1 MKIIG
6 ERLRGLRESVRL
18 SQAKLAKEFD
28 VSQSALARY
37 EIDDSTPS
45 PEVFLKYADY
55 FDVSLDYIFG
65 RTDDPHGMIYNN
77 CVKLGLNNPEMARF
91 VEMCFDPG
99 SAMNERLKAT
109 LRYMDDF
116 VLIYP
121 DKRYLKECLK
131 CIAAFLA
138 DTGLELNKKTSL
150 YPLTQGV
157 KMQNWRFVLTS
168 DTGRVIRYMNNKKLG
183 KQRRKMRKL
192 MTREQAGR
200 LAKGTTKDSLTA
212 WIANAKRGDTFY
224 QRQRMNRYYCQIE
237 GGIENEQRTENG
249 SND

>member
-6 ERLRGLRESVRL
+6 ERLRSLRESVRL

-37 EIDDSTPS
+37 EI
-45 PEVFLKYADY
+45 FLKYADY

-109 LRYMDDF
+109 LVQMLSE
-116 VLIYP
+116 V
-121 DKRYLKECLK
+121 
-131 CIAAFLA
+131 
-138 DTGLELNKKTSL
+138 DTK
-150 YPLTQGV
+150 
-157 KMQNWRFVLTS
+157 
-168 DTGRVIRYMNNKKLG
+168 
-183 KQRRKMRKL
+183 
-192 MTREQAGR
+192 
-200 LAKGTTKDSLTA
+200 
-212 WIANAKRGDTFY
+212 
-224 QRQRMNRYYCQIE
+224 
-237 GGIENEQRTENG
+237 
-249 SND
+249 

>member
-77 CVKLGLNNPEMARF
+77 CVKLGPVSYTHLDVYKRQLLICLLRHSDEHIGEPCQR
-91 VEMCFDPG
+91 PG
-99 SAMNERLKAT
+99 GQL
-109 LRYMDDF
+109 
-116 VLIYP
+116 
-121 DKRYLKECLK
+121 
-131 CIAAFLA
+131 AA
-138 DTGLELNKKTSL
+138 
-150 YPLTQGV
+150 V
-157 KMQNWRFVLTS
+157 V
-168 DTGRVIRYMNNKKLG
+168 
-183 KQRRKMRKL
+183 
-192 MTREQAGR
+192 
-200 LAKGTTKDSLTA
+200 
-212 WIANAKRGDTFY
+212 
-224 QRQRMNRYYCQIE
+224 
-237 GGIENEQRTENG
+237 
-249 SND
+249 

>member
-6 ERLRGLRESVRL
+6 ERLRSLRESVRL

-91 VEMCFDPG
+91 VEMCFYPG

-109 LRYMDDF
+109 LVQMLSEVD
-116 VLIYP
+116 
-121 DKRYLKECLK
+121 
-131 CIAAFLA
+131 
-138 DTGLELNKKTSL
+138 
-150 YPLTQGV
+150 
-157 KMQNWRFVLTS
+157 
-168 DTGRVIRYMNNKKLG
+168 
-183 KQRRKMRKL
+183 
-192 MTREQAGR
+192 
-200 LAKGTTKDSLTA
+200 AK
-212 WIANAKRGDTFY
+212 
-224 QRQRMNRYYCQIE
+224 
-237 GGIENEQRTENG
+237 
-249 SND
+249 

>member
-45 PEVFLKYADY
+45 PE
-55 FDVSLDYIFG
+55 DYIFG

-109 LRYMDDF
+109 LVQMLSE
-116 VLIYP
+116 V
-121 DKRYLKECLK
+121 
-131 CIAAFLA
+131 
-138 DTGLELNKKTSL
+138 DTK
-150 YPLTQGV
+150 
-157 KMQNWRFVLTS
+157 
-168 DTGRVIRYMNNKKLG
+168 
-183 KQRRKMRKL
+183 
-192 MTREQAGR
+192 
-200 LAKGTTKDSLTA
+200 
-212 WIANAKRGDTFY
+212 
-224 QRQRMNRYYCQIE
+224 
-237 GGIENEQRTENG
+237 
-249 SND
+249 

>member
-6 ERLRGLRESVRL
+6 ERLRSLRESVRL

-99 SAMNERLKAT
+99 SAIFNAPPKGAQKELASRA
-109 LRYMDDF
+109 
-116 VLIYP
+116 
-121 DKRYLKECLK
+121 KRALF
-131 CIAAFLA
+131 AACQPANPVGF
-138 DTGLELNKKTSL
+138 T
-150 YPLTQGV
+150 
-157 KMQNWRFVLTS
+157 
-168 DTGRVIRYMNNKKLG
+168 LG
-183 KQRRKMRKL
+183 KQ
-192 MTREQAGR
+192 
-200 LAKGTTKDSLTA
+200 
-212 WIANAKRGDTFY
+212 
-224 QRQRMNRYYCQIE
+224 
-237 GGIENEQRTENG
+237 GGLEPLFACWGNLSPSSQFKYSST
-249 SND
+249 

>member
-6 ERLRGLRESVRL
+6 ERLRSLRESVRL

-109 LRYMDDF
+109 LGLHGAF
-116 VLIYP
+116 VLLP
-121 DKRYLKECLK
+121 VQNRQHGKRSVRRTLTEVRLSENTISFMPTHLGAMKAERCR
-131 CIAAFLA
+131 ARQ
-138 DTGLELNKKTSL
+138 KTTI
-150 YPLTQGV
+150 PP
-157 KMQNWRFVLTS
+157 
-168 DTGRVIRYMNNKKLG
+168 
-183 KQRRKMRKL
+183 
-192 MTREQAGR
+192 
-200 LAKGTTKDSLTA
+200 
-212 WIANAKRGDTFY
+212 
-224 QRQRMNRYYCQIE
+224 
-237 GGIENEQRTENG
+237 
-249 SND
+249 

>member
-1 MKIIG
+1 MQTLPASHLASKVAWSHFALVGEICPQAPLNDFCKIGYAPAELSSPAACQRIAALCEYVIGTFSVSGYTRNRKGGDAALKIIG

-18 SQAKLAKEFD
+18 SQVKLAKEFD

-99 SAMNERLKAT
+99 ASQSR
-109 LRYMDDF
+109 
-116 VLIYP
+116 
-121 DKRYLKECLK
+121 
-131 CIAAFLA
+131 
-138 DTGLELNKKTSL
+138 
-150 YPLTQGV
+150 
-157 KMQNWRFVLTS
+157 
-168 DTGRVIRYMNNKKLG
+168 
-183 KQRRKMRKL
+183 
-192 MTREQAGR
+192 GR
-200 LAKGTTKDSLTA
+200 LSADHQTVLRLLRGLSLRRERHKPHGKGASLLQVRFCQKEA
-212 WIANAKRGDTFY
+212 YGVPQEARQERMDRGF
-224 QRQRMNRYYCQIE
+224 
-237 GGIENEQRTENG
+237 GGR
-249 SND
+249 

>member
-18 SQAKLAKEFD
+18 SQAKLAKGF
-28 VSQSALARY
+28 
-37 EIDDSTPS
+37 DDSTPS

-109 LRYMDDF
+109 LVQMLSE
-116 VLIYP
+116 V
-121 DKRYLKECLK
+121 
-131 CIAAFLA
+131 
-138 DTGLELNKKTSL
+138 DTK
-150 YPLTQGV
+150 
-157 KMQNWRFVLTS
+157 
-168 DTGRVIRYMNNKKLG
+168 
-183 KQRRKMRKL
+183 
-192 MTREQAGR
+192 
-200 LAKGTTKDSLTA
+200 
-212 WIANAKRGDTFY
+212 
-224 QRQRMNRYYCQIE
+224 
-237 GGIENEQRTENG
+237 
-249 SND
+249 